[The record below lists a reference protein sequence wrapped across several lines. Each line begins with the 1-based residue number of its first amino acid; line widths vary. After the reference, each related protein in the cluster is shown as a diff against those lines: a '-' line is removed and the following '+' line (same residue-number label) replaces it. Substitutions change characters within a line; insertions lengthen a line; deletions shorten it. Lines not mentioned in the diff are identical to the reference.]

1 MKLDTK
7 LKKLKK
13 NPKIIF
19 FRKKKLQKKLNFFFW
34 KNEKNNPGKRAFF
47 LTKKP
52 EIEKTEK
59 SKKLNFS
66 VPFGCTLKI
75 FYETTL

>member
-1 MKLDTK
+1 MK
-7 LKKLKK
+7 
-13 NPKIIF
+13 
-19 FRKKKLQKKLNFFFW
+19 
-34 KNEKNNPGKRAFF
+34 KNEKNNAEKRAFF

-59 SKKLNFS
+59 SKKSNFS
-66 VPFGCTLKI
+66 VPFVYTLKI

>member
-7 LKKLKK
+7 SKKKIKKK
-13 NPKIIF
+13 NNA
-19 FRKKKLQKKLNFFFW
+19 L
-34 KNEKNNPGKRAFF
+34 KRAFF

-59 SKKLNFS
+59 SKKIKFFRAFC
-66 VPFGCTLKI
+66 VYTQF

>member
-7 LKKLKK
+7 SKKKIKKK
-13 NPKIIF
+13 NNA
-19 FRKKKLQKKLNFFFW
+19 L
-34 KNEKNNPGKRAFF
+34 KRAFF

-66 VPFGCTLKI
+66 VPFMCTLKM
-75 FYETTL
+75 FYETNL